1 MCQSVPNRRGRASA
15 AKVIASAVDGASSK
29 ARSQP
34 SAFDGAEKKPFKYS
48 SPANSTSTTA
58 RTLTGSP
65 TTTRQPTAPPPF
77 TIATLR
83 KAIPPHCFER
93 SLLRSSLSL
102 AVDLAL
108 AAALAALAALG
119 IPRIPASYPAAS
131 ALRGLAWMSYWW
143 LQGAVCTGIWVQ
155 AHECGHQAFSKSQ
168 TVNDAVGLV
177 LHSLLLV
184 RGFSFSLSLSSFRP
198 PLSLSLSLQ
207 YFAAPI

>member
-29 ARSQP
+29 ARSQ
-34 SAFDGAEKKPFKYS
+34 SAFDGAEKKPLKYS
-48 SPANSTSTTA
+48 SPANSTSTAA

-83 KAIPPHCFER
+83 KAIPQHCFER

-108 AAALAALAALG
+108 AAALAALG

-184 RGFSFSLSLSSFRP
+184 RGFSFSLSSFRP